1 MKSSALPVSTSIDES
16 DMRQRILHAAFH
28 AFTDNGYAGTSTLAI
43 ATRAKVSKRD
53 LYGLFENK
61 QAMLVA
67 CIKSRTAAMRMPEG
81 LPEPNSRETLASVLT
96 AFATNLLTETTH
108 PAVVAMFRLA
118 IAEADRSPEVARA
131 LEESREVNRH
141 RLADLLDRAQS
152 AGLLPSGD
160 TAEMASQCFALLW
173 ADVML
178 GLLLGVRAR
187 PGRAQI
193 QRHVAKAVAAFLQLH
208 PKPARNR
215 QSAK

>member
-1 MKSSALPVSTSIDES
+1 MKSSILPAPAPADES

-28 AFTDNGYAGTSTLAI
+28 AFTENGYAGTSTLAI

-81 LPEPNSRETLASVLT
+81 LPEPDNRETLASVLT
-96 AFATNLLTETTH
+96 AFATNLLTESTH

-118 IAEADRSPEVARA
+118 ISEADRSPEVARA
-131 LEESREVNRH
+131 LEESREANRH
-141 RLADLLDRAQS
+141 RLADLLVHAQS

-160 TAEMASQCFALLW
+160 TAEMASQCHALLW
-173 ADVML
+173 EDVML

-193 QRHVAKAVAAFLQLH
+193 QRHAAKAVTAFLQLH
-208 PKPARNR
+208 PRPARSGR
-215 QSAK
+215 GVK